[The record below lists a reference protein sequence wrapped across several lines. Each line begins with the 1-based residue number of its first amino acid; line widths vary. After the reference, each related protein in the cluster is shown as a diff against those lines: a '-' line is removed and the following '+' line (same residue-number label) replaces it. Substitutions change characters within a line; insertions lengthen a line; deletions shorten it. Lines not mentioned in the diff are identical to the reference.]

1 MFQSDSSQH
10 TDQGAGH
17 NGGAP
22 PRHWDIGNP
31 TSAACIYVPP
41 LASVSFNKKQ
51 TRFSTCLT
59 YQQNSQL
66 NSMVGQGLTSTT
78 NVHSG
83 VSGNAHLHNSG
94 VNPGIDAPVPSEFL
108 GTLSRRLILDL
119 GNPVKAFKV
128 EPNESGRLKVT
139 ITLETADI
147 V

>member
-1 MFQSDSSQH
+1 MHLRPAPRLRKFQQEADSVLHLSNIP
-10 TDQGAGH
+10 AE
-17 NGGAP
+17 
-22 PRHWDIGNP
+22 
-31 TSAACIYVPP
+31 
-41 LASVSFNKKQ
+41 LF
-51 TRFSTCLT
+51 
-59 YQQNSQL
+59 QL

-128 EPNESGRLKVT
+128 EPNEPRV
-139 ITLETADI
+139 
-147 V
+147 VV